1 MASFVKTNMKIR
13 RMGNGRIRLCKRC
26 GMAEAIF
33 GDLCG
38 NCHEYAER
46 MKRREL
52 ARRGKL
58 RAAGGL
64 TGKPGPWPWPWLASE
79 CQKII
84 SGRRDEK

>member
-13 RMGNGRIRLCKRC
+13 RMSKGRIRLCRRC
-26 GMAEAIF
+26 NMAEAIH
-33 GDLCG
+33 GDLCAV
-38 NCHEYAER
+38 CYEHSER
-46 MKRREL
+46 MKRREA

-64 TGKPGPWPWPWLASE
+64 TGKPGPWPWPEIAHQ
-79 CQKII
+79 CQQII